1 MLSRRWRIKC
11 GKETEEQRETL
22 NTQNGGLCQPNC
34 SSLYRS
40 PSTLPSALPV
50 PEYHM
55 TNLPAFWAIFY
66 IHLFMWEACGRSF
79 MNNSSGQLFPSMMWV
94 PSIKLRLGSLY
105 HWAVSPGSPHCAM
118 PRPSAL
124 TPCKQSE
131 HPIPKVRSSI
141 HSKAT
146 YQVATKCVDL
156 HSDF

>member
-1 MLSRRWRIKC
+1 MERRQRSKEKHWTHRMEACASQTVLLSIVPHPLCPQLYQSLSTTWLIFLLF
-11 GKETEEQRETL
+11 EQ
-22 NTQNGGLCQPNC
+22 
-34 SSLYRS
+34 
-40 PSTLPSALPV
+40 
-50 PEYHM
+50 
-55 TNLPAFWAIFY
+55 FFY
-66 IHLFMWEACGRSF
+66 IHLFMWEACERSF
-79 MNNSSGQLFPSMMWV
+79 MNNSSGQLFPSVMWV

-131 HPIPKVRSSI
+131 HPIPKVRNSI